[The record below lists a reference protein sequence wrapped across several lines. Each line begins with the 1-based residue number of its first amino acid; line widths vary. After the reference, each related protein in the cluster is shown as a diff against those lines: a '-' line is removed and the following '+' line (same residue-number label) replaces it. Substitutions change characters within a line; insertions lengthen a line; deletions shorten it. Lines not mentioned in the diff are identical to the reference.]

1 MEVYTFCEYRRNKSS
16 DQIELNFALFRL
28 TLRLCTPKELQF
40 KDNRADARMFAKGF
54 NKRLLALGT
63 AHYQCDQIGR
73 FLKVLGNKVPC
84 KSSQKLATILGYCEK
99 WHFLF

>member
-1 MEVYTFCEYRRNKSS
+1 
-16 DQIELNFALFRL
+16 
-28 TLRLCTPKELQF
+28 
-40 KDNRADARMFAKGF
+40 MFAKGF